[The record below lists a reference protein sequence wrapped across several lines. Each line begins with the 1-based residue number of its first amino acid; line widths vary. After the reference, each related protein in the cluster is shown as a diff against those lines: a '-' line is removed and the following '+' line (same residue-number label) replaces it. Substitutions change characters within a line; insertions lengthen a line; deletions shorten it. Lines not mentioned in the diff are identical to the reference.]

1 MANLK
6 NIIDELKTVA
16 EAFTS
21 LASTQSKRF
30 KYDRLSYINGGNNDY
45 PMIYVDS
52 AITKD
57 NVRLNRSFL
66 PSLKTYTISV
76 YLFDTYHQQE
86 KQSKS
91 IQQKQGE
98 LEDLFEQYLAEVK
111 SRLLTSNVDI
121 SNLDTLEC
129 IIANDS
135 HNDKLIQVSAQIQ
148 FQINSSCTTG
158 TFNY

>member
-30 KYDRLSYINGGNNDY
+30 KYDRLSYINGGNNEY

-57 NVRLNRSFL
+57 NVRLNKSFL

-111 SRLLTSNVDI
+111 SRLLTSEVDV
-121 SNLDTLEC
+121 SNLPPL
-129 IIANDS
+129 
-135 HNDKLIQVSAQIQ
+135 KVSWSGTKVPGVVPRFASERIM
-148 FQINSSCTTG
+148 SSPSSICV
-158 TFNY
+158 FPL